1 MGDVAQLEV
10 QSHVSG
16 CPVVGALGVWGNRS
30 VCSTLLSELF
40 IEDTLNCYGVLCI
53 WTKTKSY
60 VSVFTDDVV
69 PVSWSSRG
77 LCPQIRTNSFTKR
90 ICCSIV
96 PNTFV
101 LPPSMLLLLVT
112 FSVLVLFLHMYGWPC
127 QTFFKNLCFIPLL
140 FPLCDSSHLGPNICS
155 FSFTLFLLLKL
166 FKACT
171 PQLNFSAPLSL
182 CLSLSHRLTC
192 SPAGIWLPWQH
203 RPALLDGT

>member
-40 IEDTLNCYGVLCI
+40 IEDTHNCYGVLCI

-101 LPPSMLLLLVT
+101 LPPSMLLLLAT
-112 FSVLVLFLHMYGWPC
+112 FSVLVLFLHMYGV
-127 QTFFKNLCFIPLL
+127 TM
-140 FPLCDSSHLGPNICS
+140 PN
-155 FSFTLFLLLKL
+155 LFLKSFALLL
-166 FKACT
+166 WSFLCVT
-171 PQLNFSAPLSL
+171 LLTSDQISARSLSL
-182 CLSLSHRLTC
+182 CSC
-192 SPAGIWLPWQH
+192 C
-203 RPALLDGT
+203 